1 MHLVYIGKKFY
12 AFPQFTLKWAALA
25 KVQKDQL
32 TGSWLFFGGEPSSG
46 PH

>member
-1 MHLVYIGKKFY
+1 MYYGFQTLIQLQIMHLVYIGKKFY

-32 TGSWLFFGGEPSSG
+32 TGS
-46 PH
+46 